1 MLDYYSFK
9 EINDLFAQGRA
20 EQGRHMLMEL
30 QSRYIA
36 MRDEL
41 EALKQQVQEF
51 EDILYLSKNL
61 VQVGD
66 FYWLKIG
73 SVRQGPFCPDCY
85 QRDGALTRLECNK
98 NLMCCPY
105 CGSTHARP
113 PVEHEQHT
121 AGAVVHPNAAS
132 PRSSRVIQFAR

>member
-20 EQGRHMLMEL
+20 EEGRHRLMEL

-36 MRDEL
+36 MRDET
-41 EALKQQVQEF
+41 ESLKQQIQEF

-61 VQVGD
+61 VQNGK

-85 QRDGALTRLECNK
+85 DRDGTLTRLECEK
-98 NLMCCPY
+98 DLLRCPY
-105 CGSTHARP
+105 CGGVHRRP
-113 PVEHEQHT
+113 APTRDGDEDGTDTENSS
-121 AGAVVHPNAAS
+121 A
-132 PRSSRVIQFAR
+132 PRSSRIIQFAR

>member
-20 EQGRHMLMEL
+20 EQGRHLLMEL

-36 MRDEL
+36 MRDEM

-61 VQVGD
+61 VQTDG

-85 QRDGALTRLECNK
+85 QRDGALTRLECK
-98 NLMCCPY
+98 KDRLCCPY
-105 CGSTHARP
+105 CGSSHPRPAVDNDHSNADALHADEAP
-113 PVEHEQHT
+113 C
-121 AGAVVHPNAAS
+121 
-132 PRSSRVIQFAR
+132 RSSRIIQFAR

>member
-20 EQGRHMLMEL
+20 EQGRHRLMEL

-36 MRDEL
+36 MRDEMESL
-41 EALKQQVQEF
+41 RQQVQEF

-61 VQVGD
+61 ICIDD
-66 FYWLKIG
+66 FYWLKVG

-85 QRDGALTRLECNK
+85 QRDGALTRLECLK
-98 NLMCCPY
+98 DHLRCPY
-105 CGSTHARP
+105 CGSVHKRP
-113 PVEHEQHT
+113 
-121 AGAVVHPNAAS
+121 AIADNNADQMSNQQGDAA
-132 PRSSRVIQFAR
+132 RSSRVIQFAR

>member
-85 QRDGALTRLECNK
+85 QRDGTLTRLECNK
-98 NLMCCPY
+98 DLLRCPY
-105 CGSTHARP
+105 CDSTHQRP
-113 PVEHEQHT
+113 PVENEQHT
-121 AGAVVHPNAAS
+121 AASLHPNGAT
-132 PRSSRVIQFAR
+132 PRSSRIIQFAR

>member
-20 EQGRHMLMEL
+20 EQGRHRLMEL

-36 MRDEL
+36 MRDEMESL
-41 EALKQQVQEF
+41 RQQVQEF

-61 VQVGD
+61 ICIDG
-66 FYWLKIG
+66 FYWLRIG

-85 QRDGALTRLECNK
+85 QRDGALTRLEYHK
-98 NLMCCPY
+98 EQLRCPY
-105 CGSTHARP
+105 CGSVHQRP
-113 PVEHEQHT
+113 AIANHSTDTLPTQH
-121 AGAVVHPNAAS
+121 GEAA
-132 PRSSRVIQFAR
+132 RSSRIIQFAR

>member
-20 EQGRHMLMEL
+20 EQGRHRLMEL

-41 EALKQQVQEF
+41 ESLRKQVQEF

-61 VQVGD
+61 VLVDG
-66 FYWLKIG
+66 FYWLKVG

-85 QRDGALTRLECNK
+85 QRDGALTRLEGQKHHLRCS
-98 NLMCCPY
+98 Y
-105 CGSTHARP
+105 CGSMYQCPSIADHSIEHAP
-113 PVEHEQHT
+113 AQH
-121 AGAVVHPNAAS
+121 GEAA
-132 PRSSRVIQFAR
+132 RSSRVIQFAR